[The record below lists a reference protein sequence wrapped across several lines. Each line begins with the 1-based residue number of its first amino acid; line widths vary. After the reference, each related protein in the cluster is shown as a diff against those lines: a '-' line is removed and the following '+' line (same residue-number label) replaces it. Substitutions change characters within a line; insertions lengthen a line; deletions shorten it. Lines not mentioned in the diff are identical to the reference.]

1 MGGSVGKIVGAI
13 AGYAL
18 APVTGGAS
26 LALAA
31 AAGGALAGDALID
44 KPAAEAKA
52 ASQQAQQRADQAKA
66 DAIAAANAKRS
77 EMATGTGVV
86 ARKGAA
92 TIGEQD
98 KKDTRAN
105 VRKKAQGAGK
115 LRIDPLA
122 STGAAGGAATTGEAG
137 LKV

>member
-13 AGYAL
+13 AGVAL

-26 LALAA
+26 LALAGLAGA
-31 AAGGALAGDALID
+31 AAGDALID
-44 KPAAEAKA
+44 KPAAQAKSA
-52 ASQQAQQRADQAKA
+52 AADARNRADQAKA

-77 EMATGTGVV
+77 EMATGVGQV
-86 ARKGAA
+86 ARKGAS
-92 TIGEQD
+92 TIGEAD
-98 KKDTRAN
+98 KKDVRGS
-105 VRKKAQGAGK
+105 VRKKKQGAGK

-122 STGAAGGAATTGEAG
+122 SSGAAAGAATTGEAG